1 MRGLF
6 IFVVASLAGVMAFAQ
21 VGTNQKNLPAGAL
34 ERQIY
39 EQEGQKLNTPA
50 AFRASIMH
58 ARLPGGAVMIIGC
71 QEDRGRQWNPQGE
84 SLNQVL
90 NEMTTVDK
98 SYRWE
103 VQDGAINLLPASGE
117 PLLLKTQV
125 GEFEIQSPSSW
136 KALNQL
142 KTKPEIQQAMLGLG
156 LQEGIAIITY
166 SPRPTA
172 FSVKFTGGTLR
183 QALNA
188 IAVAHGSDVWE
199 YQEIRCGKR
208 NEVIIRF

>member
-1 MRGLF
+1 MRVLF
-6 IFVVASLAGVMAFAQ
+6 IFVVVSLAGVMVFAQ

-34 ERQIY
+34 ERQIF
-39 EQEGQKLNTPA
+39 EHEGQTLNTPA
-50 AFRASIMH
+50 AFRASLLH
-58 ARLPGGAVMIIGC
+58 AKLPGGAAMVIGC
-71 QEDRGRQWNPQGE
+71 QEDRGRKWNPQGE
-84 SLNQVL
+84 SLSQVL

-125 GEFEIQSPSSW
+125 GELEIESPSSL
-136 KALNQL
+136 KALEQL
-142 KTKPEIQQAMLGLG
+142 KTSPEIQQAMLGLG
-156 LQEGIAIITY
+156 LQAGITIITY

-172 FSVKFTGGTLR
+172 FSVKFPGGTFR

-188 IAVAHGSDVWE
+188 IAVAHGTDVWD